1 MHVDIAPRRLAA
13 VPGQPADVLV
23 TLANTSDVIVGCSL
37 RVLGAD
43 PSWVVIENPEPR
55 LFPEQTALI
64 RLQVTLPE
72 DTPSGERRIV
82 LQVRDLTDASR
93 LAIEDIVLDVPAQPR
108 LSTMIEPV
116 TVTAGRSAVF
126 HVTLANEGNNRQSG
140 TIRAVDPEARLSFFG
155 VPAAVD
161 LEPGASISLPVRA
174 KGRRRWFGDHR
185 LRPFE
190 VQVIE
195 TEPEMTTPV
204 PPAQAVFVQRPVI
217 TRGLSSLVGLLLA
230 LTVFAVVIVAAL
242 GSVVHRSTADRDL
255 ALEVAQAR
263 DRAAT
268 TGKGAIGGVV
278 LDLSSGTP
286 VSAMSVAAFPA
297 DDTTTALSTVATD
310 ATGEFS
316 LRGLPAGSYVLRVQG
331 AGYTDVWYPAAA
343 AAGDATQVEVTDD
356 RAATGLIAVVGGT
369 PATLGGTV
377 TGDDVGG
384 AVLQVQLPLNDD
396 NTLLTTDAGQRLGAP
411 AADDSQPST
420 DPAQGI
426 PAGAVVATVPIGSDG
441 SFKATGLPSPAV
453 YDLVVTKSGYATTV
467 QRLDVS
473 AGEERDAIQLA
484 LQVGDGTVSGTVLSL
499 GGRIGGASITATS
512 GQTTVETV
520 SLTQDDVG
528 SFVLR
533 NLPTPGSYTLTATA
547 DGYASA
553 SVSVSLSE
561 GQNLT
566 GLSLVLG
573 TDTAALSGRVSV
585 KGGSAAGVAVTVSD
599 GSLTLKTVTQSSP
612 AGAWRVSGLRVPSTY
627 TVTFSRA
634 GLESQVL
641 SVSVDGFGKVTAGA
655 PDAAS
660 INTTMRASTASL
672 SGVVRQAAGGST
684 TTRVGNVTVTVSSGS
699 VQRVVTTQSTPAGE
713 VGYYVVDGLPP
724 GTYTVTFT
732 RPGTSASSTIVTLDA
747 GESRTLSPVLIA
759 PASISGQVTGS
770 SSLSGLTVNLYRASD
785 YGTAAAPAA
794 STTTDTGG
802 VYSFTQVSA
811 PEHYIIEVRTTPGGT
826 VLATTAPF
834 KVAAS
839 EVVVKDIS
847 VG

>member
-1 MHVDIAPRRLAA
+1 MHLDIAPRRIAA

-23 TLANTSDVIVGCSL
+23 TLANTSGVIVGCSL

-43 PSWVVIENPEPR
+43 PSWVVIEDPEPR
-55 LFPEQTALI
+55 LFPEQTAVI
-64 RLQVTLPE
+64 RLQITLPE
-72 DTPSGERRIV
+72 DTPAGERRIV

-108 LSTMIEPV
+108 LTALIEPV
-116 TVTAGRSAVF
+116 TVTAGRSALF
-126 HVTLANEGNNRQSG
+126 HVTVANEGNNRQRG
-140 TIRAVDPEARLSFFG
+140 TVRVVDPEAKLTVVG
-155 VPAAVD
+155 VPVTVD
-161 LEPGASISLPVRA
+161 LEPGASTSLPVRV
-174 KGRRRWFGDHR
+174 KGRRRLLGDHR

-190 VQVIE
+190 VRV
-195 TEPEMTTPV
+195 TDAEPEMATPV
-204 PPAQAVFVQRPVI
+204 PPTQAVFVQRPII
-217 TRGLSSLVGLLLA
+217 TRGLASLAGLLVA

-263 DRAAT
+263 QGGAT
-268 TGKGAIGGVV
+268 TGKGEIGGTV
-278 LDLSSGTP
+278 LDLSSGAP
-286 VSAMSVAAFPA
+286 VAAMSVAAFAA
-297 DDTTTALSTVATD
+297 DDTTTALGTVATD
-310 ATGEFS
+310 TTGAFS

-331 AGYTDVWYPAAA
+331 AGYSDVWYPAAA
-343 AAGDATQVEVTDD
+343 APGDATQVEVTDD
-356 RAATGLIAVVGGT
+356 RAATGLVAVVGGT
-369 PATLGGTV
+369 PAALEGTV

-384 AVLQVQLPLNDD
+384 AVLQVQLPLSAD
-396 NTLLTTDAGQRLGAP
+396 NTLLQTADTQRISAPGETSGTTDSGAG
-411 AADDSQPST
+411 
-420 DPAQGI
+420 GI

-441 SFKATGLPSPAV
+441 SFKATGLPSPAI

-467 QRLDVS
+467 QRVDVA
-473 AGEERDAIQLA
+473 AGEERDAVKLA
-484 LQVGDGTVSGTVLSL
+484 LQVGDGTVSGAVSSL
-499 GGRIGGASITATS
+499 NGPIGGATITATS

-533 NLPTPGSYTLTATA
+533 NLPTPGSYTLTASA

-553 SVSVSLSE
+553 SVSVSLGE
-561 GQNLT
+561 GQDLT

-573 TDTAALSGRVSV
+573 TDTATLSGKVTV

-612 AGAWRVSGLRVPSTY
+612 VGAWRVSGLRVPSTY

-641 SVSVDGFGKVTAGA
+641 SVAVDGFGKVTAGA

-660 INTTMRASTASL
+660 VDTTMRASTASL
-672 SGVVRQAAGGST
+672 SGVVRQAGGT
-684 TTRVGNVTVTVSSGS
+684 TTSRVGNVTVTVSSGS
-699 VQRVVTTQSTPAGE
+699 VQRVVTTQSTPAGQ

-759 PASISGQVTGS
+759 PASISGQLTGAS
-770 SSLSGLTVNLYRASD
+770 SVSGLTVNLYRATD

-794 STTTDTGG
+794 TTTTDASGA
-802 VYSFTQVSA
+802 YSFAQVGA
-811 PEHYIIEVRTTPGGT
+811 PEHYIIEVRSTPGGSI
-826 VLATTAPF
+826 LATTAPF

-839 EVVVKDIS
+839 QVVVKNVD